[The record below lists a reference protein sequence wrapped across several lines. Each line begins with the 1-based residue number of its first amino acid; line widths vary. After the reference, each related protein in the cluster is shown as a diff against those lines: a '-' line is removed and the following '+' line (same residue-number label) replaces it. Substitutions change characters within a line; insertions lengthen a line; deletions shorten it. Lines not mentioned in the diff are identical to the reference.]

1 MVKVELRDGD
11 PVREKVDAYV
21 KKRIKSLEGKNLI
34 IKDCGAHFEVL
45 KMKDASP
52 MFFDKSI
59 LG

>member
-1 MVKVELRDGD
+1 MEKLVLREDD
-11 PVREKVDAYV
+11 AVRAKVDAYV
-21 KKRIKSLEGKNLI
+21 KKRFKSLEGKNLI

-59 LG
+59 LA